1 MTEQAPNLY
10 ALLIGIDYYK
20 PNLFYRSLKG
30 CVRDINLV
38 ENYLKKTL
46 NLPTDKLWKLTSPN
60 PEDPT
65 LADVRSTQA
74 TSVQPQQLPT
84 YENIVTAFH
93 EITEAAHQGE
103 LVYIHYSG
111 HGGRATTIYPELAGK
126 GQEDEGLVPMDLGD
140 PGGRYLLDVEFATL
154 LKRMTDKGLLV
165 TVILDSCHS
174 GGATRGDCEI
184 RGSSDVDN
192 AARSQESLVAPRS
205 ELIQNWLTLT
215 DGTTNVGS
223 TWAPQSRDYV
233 LLAACRPS
241 ESAYEYA
248 VNGKERHGALTYW
261 MIDTLTSSTS
271 TLTYKA
277 LHDRVN
283 AKIQSKFPAQLPM
296 LMGEGDRAVFGSD
309 RLSTQYTVS
318 VMNVTDQQ
326 VTLNAGLAQG
336 LSSGTRFVIYP
347 LNFTAFADKQKQLAV
362 VEVTEVQASTALAQ
376 VLTAEAGGMDVKGTI
391 EQGAPAVMISAPVD
405 LVRRVRLFDQKQAGS
420 NEGDLPSDWVD
431 RQTAA
436 LETVRQ
442 ALKGNGWVVEV
453 KEGEEAHYQVA
464 IDRDGA
470 YEICIGMPIK
480 NLGSPLKVEA
490 SDSPAAVVNRL
501 IHLAKYQAVQAL
513 DNAASELTNA
523 LEFELLN
530 KDKQPFAD
538 ATNLVIKQGEV
549 VHLRV
554 KNTSAQSLNV
564 AVLDLE
570 PTWAISQIPLEGMN
584 EIFYQLDANQE
595 KIRRLR
601 PALPSGENYKQAK
614 ETLKLF
620 ATRGLADFRWL
631 NLSPLDEEIDRKGN
645 LAADL
650 AQKIE
655 GVTRGEAQR
664 VNPLNALLA
673 TVGADLENAP
683 TVTRAMISDPD
694 PDADWVTK
702 QIQLTIER

>member
-1 MTEQAPNLY
+1 MTEMATAEQTPNLY
-10 ALLIGIDYYK
+10 ALLIGVDYYK
-20 PNLFYRSLKG
+20 PNLYYRSLKG

-38 ENYLKKTL
+38 ENYLKRTL
-46 NLPTDKLWKLTSPN
+46 NLPAEKLWKLTSPN

-65 LADVRSTQA
+65 LAEVRSA
-74 TSVQPQQLPT
+74 QPERLPT
-84 YENIVTAFH
+84 YENIVTAFQ
-93 EITEAAHQGE
+93 EITAAASPNE

-111 HGGRATTIYPELAGK
+111 HGGRSSTIYPELAGK
-126 GQEDEGLVPMDLGD
+126 GEEDEGLVPMDLGD
-140 PGGRYLLDVEFATL
+140 LDGRYLRDVEFATL

-184 RGSSDVDN
+184 RGAAEVDT
-192 AARSQESLVAPRS
+192 AARSPESLVAPRN

-215 DGTTNVGS
+215 DGSPNTGS
-223 TWAPQSRDYV
+223 AWVPKSRDYV

-271 TLTYKA
+271 ALTYKA

-296 LMGEGDRAVFGSD
+296 LMGEGDRAVFGSN

-318 VMNVTDQQ
+318 VMKVTDQQ

-336 LSSGTRFVIYP
+336 LSTGTRFAIYP
-347 LNFTAFADKQKQLAV
+347 LNSTTFSDKQKQIAI
-362 VEVTEVQASTALAQ
+362 VEVTEVEASRATAQ
-376 VLTAEAGGMDVKGTI
+376 VLTAAAGGIEVKGAI

-420 NEGDLPSDWVD
+420 QEHELPPDWVD

-442 ALKGNGWVVEV
+442 ALDGNGWVVEV
-453 KEGEEAHYQVA
+453 QDGEEAHYQVA
-464 IDRDGA
+464 IGSGGE
-470 YEICIGMPIK
+470 YEICIGMPLK
-480 NLGSPLKVEA
+480 NLGAPLMVGA
-490 SDSPAAVVNRL
+490 PDSATGVVNRL
-501 IHLAKYQAVQAL
+501 IHLAKYQAVQEL
-513 DNAASELTNA
+513 DNAASDLTDA
-523 LEFELLN
+523 LEFELLDKN
-530 KDKQPFAD
+530 KQPFPD
-538 ATNLVIKQGEV
+538 ASNLKIKQGEV

-554 KNTSAQSLNV
+554 KNTSAQALNV

-570 PTWAISQIPLEGMN
+570 PTWAISQIPLEGIE
-584 EIFYQLDANQE
+584 EIFYQLGANQE

-620 ATRGLADFRWL
+620 ATKGLADFRWL

-645 LAADL
+645 LDKDL
-650 AQKIE
+650 AQKLE

-683 TVTRAMISDPD
+683 TVTRAMVCDPD
-694 PDADWVTK
+694 PNAEWVTK
-702 QIQLTIER
+702 QIQLTIDR

>member
-20 PNLFYRSLKG
+20 PNLSFRSLKG

-38 ENYLKKTL
+38 EDYLKRTL
-46 NLPTDKLWKLTSPN
+46 NLPTEKLWKLTSPN

-65 LADVRSTQA
+65 LAEVRSAQA
-74 TSVQPQQLPT
+74 AAQPQRLPT

-93 EITEAAHQGE
+93 EVTTAAQPND

-111 HGGRATTIYPELAGK
+111 HGGKSTTIYPELAGK
-126 GQEDEGLVPMDLGD
+126 GEEDEGLVPMDLGD
-140 PGGRYLLDVEFATL
+140 LDGRYLRDVEFATL

-184 RGSSDVDN
+184 RGSSELDT
-192 AARSQESLVAPRS
+192 AKRSQESLVAPRD
-205 ELIQNWLTLT
+205 ELLKNWLTLT
-215 DGTTNVGS
+215 DGVTSVGS
-223 TWAPQSRDYV
+223 AWAPQSRDYV

-271 TLTYKA
+271 ALTYKT

-318 VMNVTDQQ
+318 VMQVANQQ

-336 LSSGTRFVIYP
+336 LSTGTRFAIYP
-347 LNFTAFADKQKQLAV
+347 LNFTTFADKQKQVAV
-362 VEVTEVQASTALAQ
+362 VEVTEVAASTALAK
-376 VLTAEAGGMDVKGTI
+376 VLTAEAGGMDVKGAI

-420 NEGDLPSDWVD
+420 NENDLPLDWVD

-453 KEGEEAHYQVA
+453 QEGEEAHYQVA

-470 YEICIGMPIK
+470 YEFW
-480 NLGSPLKVEA
+480 
-490 SDSPAAVVNRL
+490 R
-501 IHLAKYQAVQAL
+501 
-513 DNAASELTNA
+513 
-523 LEFELLN
+523 
-530 KDKQPFAD
+530 
-538 ATNLVIKQGEV
+538 
-549 VHLRV
+549 
-554 KNTSAQSLNV
+554 
-564 AVLDLE
+564 
-570 PTWAISQIPLEGMN
+570 
-584 EIFYQLDANQE
+584 
-595 KIRRLR
+595 
-601 PALPSGENYKQAK
+601 
-614 ETLKLF
+614 
-620 ATRGLADFRWL
+620 
-631 NLSPLDEEIDRKGN
+631 
-645 LAADL
+645 
-650 AQKIE
+650 
-655 GVTRGEAQR
+655 
-664 VNPLNALLA
+664 
-673 TVGADLENAP
+673 
-683 TVTRAMISDPD
+683 
-694 PDADWVTK
+694 
-702 QIQLTIER
+702 